1 MKTKLNHLLIPTAA
15 STSLLML
22 GGCGDDEDGGN
33 TADLIVGEWELIEVN
48 GEEAGEDD
56 GDYSYSIVFE
66 FQSDGDFSWCEKAEW
81 ESDPSKNYEDC
92 YDGEWEWINVGTKL
106 NFKVADDYDIDLTI
120 TKLTETT
127 LEGSWEEEDEDDG
140 EIETYEVVFEKL

>member
-1 MKTKLNHLLIPTAA
+1 MKNKVH
-15 STSLLML
+15 
-22 GGCGDDEDGGN
+22 
-33 TADLIVGEWELIEVN
+33 
-48 GEEAGEDD
+48 
-56 GDYSYSIVFE
+56 
-66 FQSDGDFSWCEKAEW
+66 
-81 ESDPSKNYEDC
+81 C